1 MSTRGPEVPA
11 NWDRSGL
18 PAWTYHNDEI
28 TEIEKELLFRRHWQL
43 VCHQSDVPEPGDYQC
58 LDMVGERAVIMRG
71 KDGVIRAFHNLC
83 RHRGSRVVA
92 ADKGQCKHAITCPFH
107 GWSYALNG
115 SLISPL
121 RPKTLPELDP
131 LHHGLKPIEM
141 EIWQGFVFIRFLESA
156 QASVAEIMAPFQ
168 EEAAAYRINT
178 MVPAYDKMWQHEMDV
193 NWKAVRDVDNE
204 GYHVAIAHPG
214 LRDLYGK
221 NYYDEP
227 PVEGANR
234 SFGPFDEERGGLWSV
249 RHYKKILPEMTNL
262 PEANRRAW
270 LYLGIFPNTVIGL
283 YPDSVMFY
291 QEHPVSPTKTI
302 QRGAVYRYAE
312 ESRELKLARYLSRRI
327 DRETLDEDTQ
337 LIEWTWEAMQSS
349 AFDGIMLSDLEYG
362 VRCYHDRLREVI
374 PVMNLENA
382 PGNDS
387 VSAVNAAMLA
397 RQRPAAE

>member
-1 MSTRGPEVPA
+1 MSTRRPEVPA

-43 VCHQSDVPEPGDYQC
+43 VCHQSDVPEPGNFQC
-58 LDMVGERAVIMRG
+58 LDMVGERAVIVRG

-107 GWSYALNG
+107 GWSYALDG
-115 SLISPL
+115 RLISPL
-121 RPKTLPELDP
+121 RPKSLPELDP

-156 QASVAEIMAPFQ
+156 QASVAEVMAPFQ
-168 EEAAAYRINT
+168 EEAAAYRMDT
-178 MVPAYDKMWQHEMDV
+178 MVPAYDRMWQHEMAV

-204 GYHVAIAHPG
+204 GYHVPIAHPG
-214 LRDLYGK
+214 LQDLYGK

-227 PVEGANR
+227 QVGGANR

-249 RHYKKILPEMTNL
+249 RQYKKILPEMTNL

-283 YPDSVMFY
+283 YPDTVMFY

-312 ESRELKLARYLSRRI
+312 ESRELKLARYLSGRI

-337 LIEWTWEAMQSS
+337 LIQWSWEAMQSS

-374 PVMNLENA
+374 PVMSLENA

-387 VSAVNAAMLA
+387 VSSVNAEMLA